1 MFQLRYNPFRLFR
14 NSASPYALYVRRK
27 ILKSENGSDLLASNK
42 ILKRILKGQS
52 RDGSWSNSV
61 VETVRNL
68 FEIELLEASSVE
80 AGSRAVEWLMQN
92 PLTKDN
98 ARTKSANI
106 YQGLFFWIPRPEEH
120 AIPDRRDLLFNKGCS
135 GFFKTGATLYFS
147 GVFGLKKDPRIKRA
161 FRTLDNVLE
170 LRSGRWC
177 SLYCSNN
184 ILRAYV
190 SHPLRK
196 GHASTKTAVKY
207 LEKSQKPDGSW
218 PDSTYF
224 YYTFHILAQS
234 RLQSA
239 RKQIKKALP
248 RVYRS
253 QNRDGTWGK
262 KEKEFTTFLVV
273 DSLYKQGLIS

>member
-1 MFQLRYNPFRLFR
+1 MVQLRYNPFLIFR
-14 NSASPYALYVRRK
+14 NSASPYALHVRRK
-27 ILKSENGSDLLASNK
+27 ILESENGSDLAASKK
-42 ILKRILKGQS
+42 ILQRILKGQS
-52 RDGSWSNSV
+52 RDGSWKSSV
-61 VETVRNL
+61 IQTVKSL
-68 FEIELLEASSVE
+68 FEIELLEDGPLE
-80 AGSRAVEWLMQN
+80 AGGRAVEWLMQN
-92 PLTKDN
+92 PLSKDN
-98 ARTKSANI
+98 SKSKLAEI

-120 AIPDRRDLLFNKGCS
+120 TLPDRRDLLFNRGCS

-147 GVFGLKKDPRIKRA
+147 GVFGLERDPRIKRA
-161 FRTLDNVLE
+161 FRTLDNVLKQ
-170 LRSGRWC
+170 RDGKWC

-190 SHPLRK
+190 SHPLRR
-196 GHASTKTAVKY
+196 GHASTRTAVKY
-207 LEKSQKPDGSW
+207 LEKNQKPDGSW
-218 PDSTYF
+218 PDNSYF

-253 QNRDGTWGK
+253 QNRDGTWGRK
-262 KEKEFTTFLVV
+262 GKEFTTFLVV

>member
-1 MFQLRYNPFRLFR
+1 MFQLRYNPFLVFR

-27 ILKSENGSDLLASNK
+27 ILESEDGSNRTASK
-42 ILKRILKGQS
+42 RILQRILKGQS
-52 RDGSWSNSV
+52 RDGSWKGSV
-61 VETVRNL
+61 IETVKSL
-68 FEIELLEASSVE
+68 FDIQLLEGDSVE
-80 AGSRAVEWLMQN
+80 PGARAVEWLMQN
-92 PLTKDN
+92 PLTRDN
-98 ARTKSANI
+98 TKTKSANI

-120 AIPDRRDLLFNKGCS
+120 ALPDRRDLLFNRGCS
-135 GFFKTGATLYFS
+135 GFFKTGATLHFS
-147 GVFGLKKDPRIKRA
+147 GVFGLEKDSRIKRA
-161 FRTLDNVLE
+161 FRTLDNVLKQ
-170 LRSGRWC
+170 RGGKWC

-190 SHPLRK
+190 SHPLRR
-196 GHASTKTAVKY
+196 GHASTRTAVKY

-218 PDSTYF
+218 PDSSYF

-248 RVYRS
+248 RIYRS
-253 QNRDGTWGK
+253 QNRDGTWGR
-262 KEKEFTTFLVV
+262 KEKEFSTFLVV